1 MINQHSE
8 HHDHEYDDHRDE
20 QRAEPGEHARV
31 YEFPSKRED
40 STQDKTDYERNGGT
54 AESAER
60 DTAGEVL
67 EGELVD
73 EDEQNITSQVDP
85 PESGRGPSFWER
97 LNQAERRAILP
108 TWLSSRNQ
116 LSQAAK
122 WAGGHYAHAAGYH
135 AARCPVYAAKLAS
148 QAPRGTAR
156 IISGTARWVF
166 DAEGQPLRSAAA
178 RREDAAEYLRLTTQR
193 DARVRTRL
201 ALTLP
206 VLLGGLPLTVF
217 LVTGLPML
225 LTGAVMAG
233 LVLALGAAGGHRD
246 KPVVP
251 GRAVVSTQVAKL
263 TSDIVERALAS
274 LGIAEINKVMG
285 PRGSGIAFPKP
296 ITRDG
301 PGWRADI
308 DLPHGVTVPD
318 IVERREKL
326 ASGLRRPLGCVW
338 PESDGTEHAGRLVL
352 WVGDQ
357 DMAQA
362 KQPAWPLLKKGTADL
377 FQPVPFGTDQRGRP
391 VAITLMY
398 ANLLIGAMPGVGKTF
413 ALRVLLLAAALD
425 ARAEMRIFELKGTGD
440 LESLEKVA
448 HHYGSGPDDGTVE
461 ATLESLREVYQDLEK
476 RAATITRLAREN
488 KALVPENKVTPEL
501 AARSD
506 LGLHPLVVAVDE
518 CQELFSHPEFG
529 KEAGELATAII
540 KRGRALGVILIL
552 ATQRPDKDSLPTG
565 VSANVGIR
573 FCLRVMG
580 QMENDMVLGTS
591 MYKNGVR
598 ASTFTAKDKGI
609 GYLVGNADDP
619 QIARSAYVDNPAAD
633 AITDRARAARH
644 AAGTLSGHAL
654 GQTTTDRKPDTLPED
669 LLSLLGPD
677 EDKVWTE
684 TAATRLAQTWPE
696 TYGSYTA
703 DQLTAALKPHGIK
716 TNRQVWGTDEHGH
729 GRNRRGFHRADL
741 AKIVAERNR
750 KREAG

>member
-1 MINQHSE
+1 MTE
-8 HHDHEYDDHRDE
+8 HHDNHEHDDYHTE
-20 QRAEPGEHARV
+20 QHVESGQDARV
-31 YEFPSKRED
+31 YPFPPQSTDQADD
-40 STQDKTDYERNGGT
+40 STE
-54 AESAER
+54 AEA
-60 DTAGEVL
+60 TGEVL

-73 EDEQNITSQVDP
+73 EDEQATTPRVDP
-85 PESGRGPSFWER
+85 PESGQGPSFWER
-97 LNQAERRAILP
+97 LNRAERREILP
-108 TWLSSRNQ
+108 PWLSSGEQ
-116 LSQAAK
+116 LREAAK
-122 WAGGHYAHAAGYH
+122 WAGGHYVHAAGYH

-156 IISGTARWVF
+156 LIGGTARWVF

-193 DARVRTRL
+193 DHRVRTRL
-201 ALTLP
+201 ALTAP
-206 VLLGGLPLTVF
+206 ILLVGLPLVMF
-217 LVTGLPML
+217 VVTGLPTL
-225 LTGAVMAG
+225 LSWAVIAG
-233 LVLALGAAGGHRD
+233 LVLGLGAAGGHRD
-246 KPVVP
+246 RPVT

-357 DMAQA
+357 DMAKA

-391 VAITLMY
+391 VSIALMFN
-398 ANLLIGAMPGVGKTF
+398 NLLIGAMPRVGKTF
-413 ALRVLLLAAALD
+413 ALRVLLLAIALD
-425 ARAEMRIFELKGTGD
+425 VRAEMRVFELKGTGD
-440 LESLEKVA
+440 LESLGKVA

-461 ATLESLREVYQDLEK
+461 ATLESLREVYKDLEK

-488 KALVPENKVTPEL
+488 KALVPENKVTPDV
-501 AARSD
+501 AGRRD

-540 KRGRALGVILIL
+540 KRGPAMGVILIL
-552 ATQRPDKDSLPTG
+552 ATQRPDKASLPTG

-580 QMENDMVLGTS
+580 QTENDMVLGTS
-591 MYKNGVR
+591 MYQNGVR
-598 ASTFTAKDKGI
+598 ATTFTAKDKGI

-619 QIARSAYVDNPAAD
+619 QLARSAYVDNPAAD

-654 GQTTTDRKPDTLPED
+654 GETTGSERKADTLPED
-669 LLSLLGPD
+669 LLSLLTPD

-684 TAATRLAQTWPE
+684 VAATRLARTWPE
-696 TYGSYTA
+696 AYGSYTA
-703 DQLTAALKPHGIK
+703 DQLTAALKPHGVK
-716 TNRQVWGTDEHGH
+716 TNRQVWGTDEDGQ

-741 AKIVAERNR
+741 ADIVAERNR
-750 KREAG
+750 KRDAG

>member
-1 MINQHSE
+1 MTEHNHDHE
-8 HHDHEYDDHRDE
+8 HHDNRDE
-20 QRAEPGEHARV
+20 QHAESGEDARV
-31 YEFPSKRED
+31 YPFPGKSEHPLAGAEATESGREVEPVG
-40 STQDKTDYERNGGT
+40 QI
-54 AESAER
+54 
-60 DTAGEVL
+60 V
-67 EGELVD
+67 EGELVGEND
-73 EDEQNITSQVDP
+73 KDSSERVDSP
-85 PESGRGPSFWER
+85 DTEEGPSFWER
-97 LNQAERRAILP
+97 LNRAERRAILP
-108 TWLSSRNQ
+108 KWLSSRDQ
-116 LSQAAK
+116 LREAAK
-122 WAGGHYAHAAGYH
+122 WTTGHYTHAAGYH

-156 IISGTARWVF
+156 LTSGLARWVF

-193 DARVRTRL
+193 DHRVRTRL

-206 VLLGGLPLTVF
+206 VLLVGLPIAAY
-217 LVTGLPML
+217 LVTGLPTL
-225 LTGAVMAG
+225 LSWLVAASV
-233 LVLALGAAGGHRD
+233 VLALGAVGGHRD
-246 KPVVP
+246 RPIA

-285 PRGSGIAFPKP
+285 PRGHGIAFPKP
-296 ITRDG
+296 ITREG

-338 PESDGTEHAGRLVL
+338 PEADGTEHAGRLVL

-357 DMAQA
+357 DMAKA
-362 KQPAWPLLKKGTADL
+362 KQPTWPLLKKGTADL
-377 FQPVPFGTDQRGRP
+377 FKPVPFGTDQRGRP
-391 VAITLMY
+391 VSITLMY

-425 ARAEMRIFELKGTGD
+425 ARAEMRVFELKGTGD

-461 ATLESLREVYQDLEK
+461 ATLESLREVYKDLET

-488 KALVPENKVTPEL
+488 KALVPENKVTPDL
-501 AARSD
+501 AGRKD
-506 LGLHPLVVAVDE
+506 LGLHPLVFAIDE

-580 QMENDMVLGTS
+580 QIENDMVLGTS

-609 GYLVGNADDP
+609 GYLVGNAEDP

-633 AITDRARAARH
+633 TITDRARAARH

-654 GQTTTDRKPDTLPED
+654 GETTRIERADTLPED

-684 TAATRLAQTWPE
+684 TAATRLAGTWPE
-696 TYGSYTA
+696 VYGSMTA
-703 DQLTAALKPHGIK
+703 DQLTAALKPHGLK
-716 TNRQVWGTDEHGH
+716 TNRQVWGTDDGGQ

-741 AKIVAERNR
+741 AQIVAERNR
-750 KREAG
+750 KRDAG

>member
-1 MINQHSE
+1 MTEH
-8 HHDHEYDDHRDE
+8 HHDHEYDDHRTE
-20 QRAEPGEHARV
+20 QDAESGEDARV
-31 YEFPSKRED
+31 YEFPNKQED
-40 STQDKTDYERNGGT
+40 STQDNADHEHTEDT

-73 EDEQNITSQVDP
+73 DDEQDTTPQVDP
-85 PESGRGPSFWER
+85 PESGQGPSFWER
-97 LNQAERRAILP
+97 LNRTERRAILP
-108 TWLSSRNQ
+108 PWLSSRDQ

-122 WAGGHYAHAAGYH
+122 WAGGHYVHAAGYY
-135 AARCPVYAAKLAS
+135 AARCPVYAAKLAG

-201 ALTLP
+201 ALTAP
-206 VLLGGLPLTVF
+206 LLLVGLPLTVY
-217 LVTGLPML
+217 VITGLPTLLSML
-225 LTGAVMAG
+225 VTVGIVLG
-233 LVLALGAAGGHRD
+233 LGTAGGHKDR
-246 KPVVP
+246 PVA

-285 PRGSGIAFPKP
+285 PRGRGIAFPKP

-362 KQPAWPLLKKGTADL
+362 KQPAWPLLKKGTADV

-391 VAITLMY
+391 VSILLMY

-440 LESLEKVA
+440 LESLGKVA

-461 ATLESLREVYQDLEK
+461 ATLESLREVYQDLET

-488 KALVPENKVTPEL
+488 KALVPENKVTPDL
-501 AARSD
+501 AARRD

-552 ATQRPDKDSLPTG
+552 ATQRPDRNSLPTG

-580 QMENDMVLGTS
+580 QAENDMVLGTS
-591 MYKNGVR
+591 MYQNGVR

-633 AITDRARAARH
+633 AITTRARAARH

-654 GQTTTDRKPDTLPED
+654 GQTTTTDRKPDTLPED
-669 LLSLLGPD
+669 LLSLLTPD
-677 EDKVWTE
+677 EDKVWTD
-684 TAATRLAQTWPE
+684 TAATRLAATWPE
-696 TYGSYTA
+696 TYAQFTA
-703 DQLTAALKPHGIK
+703 DQLTAALKPHGLK

-729 GRNRRGFHRADL
+729 GRNRRGFHRPDL
-741 AKIVAERNR
+741 AGIVAERNR

>member
-1 MINQHSE
+1 MTE
-8 HHDHEYDDHRDE
+8 HQNHTPDPDGDGRDE
-20 QRAEPGEHARV
+20 NATEDARV
-31 YEFPSKRED
+31 YEFPNNKAD
-40 STQDKTDYERNGGT
+40 
-54 AESAER
+54 SAE
-60 DTAGEVL
+60 DTATGGDVETTSEVI

-73 EDEQNITSQVDP
+73 DEDDGPQRVDQP
-85 PESGRGPSFWER
+85 DTAKGPSWWER
-97 LNQAERRAILP
+97 LNRAERREVLP
-108 TWLSSRNQ
+108 PWLASKAQ
-116 LSQAAK
+116 LAEAAK
-122 WAGGHYAHAAGYH
+122 WTAAHYSHAAGYH
-135 AARCPVYAAKLAS
+135 ALRCPIYATKLAG

-156 IISGTARWVF
+156 IVSGTARWVF
-166 DAEGQPLRSAAA
+166 DAEGQPLRAAAA
-178 RREDAAEYLRLTTQR
+178 RREDAAEYLRLTYQR

-201 ALTLP
+201 AMTAP
-206 VLLGGLPLTVF
+206 VLLIGLPLTVF
-217 LVTGLPML
+217 FATGLPSL
-225 LTGAVMAG
+225 ATWVLTAG
-233 LVLALGAAGGHRD
+233 LVLAMGAAGRVRD
-246 KPVVP
+246 KPIT

-285 PRGSGIAFPKP
+285 SRGGGIAFPKP

-362 KQPAWPLLKKGTADL
+362 KQPTWPLLKKGEADL
-377 FQPVPFGTDQRGRP
+377 FQPMPFGTDQRGRP
-391 VAITLMY
+391 VSITLMY

-425 ARAEMRIFELKGTGD
+425 ARAEMRVFELKGTGD

-461 ATLESLREVYQDLEK
+461 ATLDSLREIYADLEK
-476 RAATITRLAREN
+476 RAATITKLA
-488 KALVPENKVTPEL
+488 KQDKTLVPENKVTPHL
-501 AARSD
+501 AGRTD

-633 AITDRARAARH
+633 RITDRARALRE

-654 GQTTTDRKPDTLPED
+654 GRDTTRERKADTLPED
-669 LLSLLGPD
+669 LLALLGPD

-684 TAATRLAQTWPE
+684 VVATRLAATWPE
-696 TYGSYTA
+696 AYGSYTA
-703 DQLTAALKPHGIK
+703 DQLSTALKPHGVK
-716 TNRQVWGTDEHGH
+716 TNRQVWGTDEHGE

-741 AKIVAERNR
+741 AQVVAERNR
-750 KREAG
+750 KRDAG